1 MLWGGAP
8 GGWRPGLQRGSGR
21 RARSL
26 SLASDPETLIASATN
41 LGADKMFWPRSGG
54 CGEPGEKG
62 GGKAAVW
69 LKNRAAAEA
78 IGWKLQK
85 DVIIFC
91 FI

>member
-1 MLWGGAP
+1 MVEREGGLAS
-8 GGWRPGLQRGSGR
+8 GLAAGLGAES
-21 RARSL
+21 ALAL
-26 SLASDPETLIASATN
+26 SLASDPESLIASASN
-41 LGADKMFWPRSGG
+41 LGADKMFWSRSGG

-78 IGWKLQK
+78 IGWKINN
-85 DVIIFC
+85 DVIIIC